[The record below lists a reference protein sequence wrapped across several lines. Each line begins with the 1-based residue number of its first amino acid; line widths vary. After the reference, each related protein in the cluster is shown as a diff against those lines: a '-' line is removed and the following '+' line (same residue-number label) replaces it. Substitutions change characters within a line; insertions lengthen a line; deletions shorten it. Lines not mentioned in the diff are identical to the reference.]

1 MNRLIPFLF
10 LGVFVTL
17 SSCSKEEGCT
27 YPNACNYDS
36 DAVLDDGSCEYEACS
51 GCTDPGA
58 LNYDASAESD
68 DGGCIYD
75 PAVSTANCESNIEF
89 DSYSYPVVAIGGQCW
104 FAENL
109 RSSVFQDG
117 SEIPFEDGSSF
128 PNLESPARTTYSN
141 SEFIF
146 NNYGH
151 LYNAHA
157 ATTNINGGICPS
169 GWHVPTE
176 LDWVELES
184 FLYAAGHGESMG
196 AALKS
201 TSGWAANGNGEDLF
215 GFNGIGGGHA
225 WPDGGFYSYNVWG
238 AYWSSTE
245 TEAVPTSANYRQL
258 GNSTDQLEN
267 GSYWSVTGCSVRCVE
282 D

>member
-10 LGVFVTL
+10 LAVFVTL

-51 GCTDPGA
+51 GCTDPSA

-75 PAVSTANCESNIEF
+75 PAVSTANCESNVEF

-141 SEFIF
+141 SESIF

-157 ATTNINGGICPS
+157 ATTNINGGI
-169 GWHVPTE
+169 
-176 LDWVELES
+176 
-184 FLYAAGHGESMG
+184 
-196 AALKS
+196 
-201 TSGWAANGNGEDLF
+201 
-215 GFNGIGGGHA
+215 
-225 WPDGGFYSYNVWG
+225 
-238 AYWSSTE
+238 
-245 TEAVPTSANYRQL
+245 
-258 GNSTDQLEN
+258 
-267 GSYWSVTGCSVRCVE
+267 
-282 D
+282 